1 MSHNDSQVTLKEVA
15 LLAHK
20 FANLLED
27 IGFQQPDIVTEE
39 LRELHSKAFKFWWTT
54 LGIQTQP
61 E

>member
-1 MSHNDSQVTLKEVA
+1 MSHNDSVVTLKEVA

-27 IGFQQPDIVTEE
+27 IGHQNPDVVTEE
-39 LRELHSKAFKFWWTT
+39 LRELHAKAFKFWWTT

>member
-1 MSHNDSQVTLKEVA
+1 MNETRSEVTLKEVA

-27 IGFQQPDIVTEE
+27 LGYQHPEIVTEE
-39 LRELHSKAFKFWWTT
+39 LRELHAKAFKFWWAT

>member
-1 MSHNDSQVTLKEVA
+1 MSQNDSQVTLKEVA

-27 IGFQQPDIVTEE
+27 IGYQNPDAVTEE
-39 LRELHSKAFKFWWTT
+39 LRELHAKAFKFWWTT